1 MILLTD
7 RQKNIIKEVI
17 EWIVCIVIAIV
28 IAVLIRYFVGTPT
41 VVKQASMFPTLKQ
54 DQRLW
59 LNRLP
64 RTLKEMPKR
73 GEIITF
79 EAPSSVYVPKDEAD
93 LNNPV
98 AKYENEPK
106 GLFSK
111 FTYYVLETKNYET
124 KEPKEKV
131 SFIKRVI
138 GLPGE
143 HVQIK
148 DGKVYINDVELEEPY
163 LNENVYTDS
172 LEGVFTDLIVP
183 ENCVFAMGDNRSQS
197 TDCRRFGCV
206 PIEKIESKVLFRFWP
221 LNLFGK
227 VE

>member
-7 RQKNIIKEVI
+7 KQKNIIKEI
-17 EWIVCIVIAIV
+17 LEWIICIIIAII

-41 VVKQASMFPTLKQ
+41 VVKQTSMFPTLKQ

-64 RTLKEMPKR
+64 RTLKETPKR

-79 EAPSSVYVPKDEAD
+79 EAPSSSYIPADEAD

-106 GLFSK
+106 GLFNK

-124 KEPKEKV
+124 ETPTSKV

-143 HVQIK
+143 HVKIK

-183 ENCVFAMGDNRSQS
+183 ENTVFAMGDNRSQS
-197 TDCRRFGCV
+197 TDCRRFGCI
-206 PIEKIESKVLFRFWP
+206 PINKIESKVLFRFWP

>member
-7 RQKNIIKEVI
+7 KQKNIIKEIV
-17 EWIVCIVIAIV
+17 EWIICIIIAII

-41 VVKQASMFPTLKQ
+41 VVKQTSMFPTLKQ

-64 RTLKEMPKR
+64 RTLKETPKR

-79 EAPSSVYVPKDEAD
+79 EAPSSSYISADEAD

-98 AKYENEPK
+98 AKYEYEPT

-124 KEPKEKV
+124 EEPKAKV

-143 HVQIK
+143 HVKIK

-163 LNENVYTDS
+163 LDENVYTDS
-172 LEGVFTDLIVP
+172 LEGVFTDLIL
-183 ENCVFAMGDNRSQS
+183 SL
-197 TDCRRFGCV
+197 
-206 PIEKIESKVLFRFWP
+206 IHI
-221 LNLFGK
+221 
-227 VE
+227 